1 MGKKNRG
8 RFFSDN
14 FWQSS
19 QFNQRVFAK
28 NLDECLALAVNR
40 FRWFGL
46 PDTCDARY
54 LEMQLHR
61 AGLATIARA
70 DDQAP
75 WVSIKATLSGDV
87 NMYGIPTSWRAI
99 GMNGRANFDVTGGEN
114 GEIVYYS
121 NTRINPWN
129 AFEIYARKLTHYERT
144 EDVNLTHQMKPWV
157 FIAPQEKR
165 QELVN
170 VLKMVEGGEPA
181 ILGDGKLL
189 DMVNRITAIDTHVDL
204 ITEELA
210 LSKMNV
216 YWDLLR
222 YLGIPHLAFEKGERM
237 IEDEARAN
245 SAPTNIML
253 MNCLKA
259 RRDAIKKLAKIDSAF
274 KNVEVVFN
282 DDYES
287 YNFNYSRNI
296 EQAAQDGLKAKTN
309 DLEMLEEGEQL
320 EVVDRNE

>member
-8 RFFSDN
+8 NFFADN

-19 QFNQRVFAK
+19 VFNQRVYAK

-46 PDTCDARY
+46 PDSCDARY

-61 AGLATIARA
+61 MGIATIARI
-70 DDQAP
+70 DDTNP
-75 WVSIKATLSGDV
+75 WVSIMATLSGDV
-87 NMYGIPTSWRAI
+87 NIYGIPISWRAI
-99 GMNGRANFDVTGGEN
+99 GQNGRGDFSVKGGVN

-129 AFEIYARKLTHYERT
+129 ALEIYARKLTHYERT
-144 EDVNLTHQMKPWV
+144 EDINLSHQHKPWV
-157 FIAPQEKR
+157 YIAPQEKK

-170 VLKMVEGGEPA
+170 LLKMVDGGEPA

-189 DMVNRITAIDTHVDL
+189 DMVNRITAIDTHVEL
-204 ITEELA
+204 ITEQLA

-245 SAPTNIML
+245 SAPTSIIL
-253 MNCLKA
+253 MNCLQA

-282 DDYES
+282 DDWES
-287 YNFNYSRNI
+287 YNFNYSHNI
-296 EQAAQDGLKAKTN
+296 EQSAQDGLKAVTN
-309 DLEMLEEGEQL
+309 DLSLLEEGESL
-320 EVVDRNE
+320 EVVDRND